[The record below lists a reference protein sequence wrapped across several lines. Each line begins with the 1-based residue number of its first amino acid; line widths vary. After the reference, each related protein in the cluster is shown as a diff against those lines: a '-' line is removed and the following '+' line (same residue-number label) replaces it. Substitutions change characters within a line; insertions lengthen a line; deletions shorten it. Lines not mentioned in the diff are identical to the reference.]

1 LTAVPADRK
10 VGEVL
15 PRQVTPRLKAPK
27 PAKKAAKRLKPK
39 RATTTAALKRQA
51 LTKWGAVIHLK
62 YDACQFCGRRDGK
75 LDAHHI
81 VDRGYAATF
90 ADSTNGVLLCATHH
104 TLGLQ
109 SVHRDSQFAVNLYS
123 LVLGV
128 EGYAA
133 LNAKAYAG
141 VRANRAFWEGEIAKL
156 DAELVE
162 LGLRHV

>member
-1 LTAVPADRK
+1 MTRDVQPI
-10 VGEVL
+10 
-15 PRQVTPRLKAPK
+15 PKATK
-27 PAKKAAKRLKPK
+27 TKKAAKRLKPK

-109 SVHRDSQFAVNLYS
+109 SVHRDSQFAVNLYA
-123 LVLGV
+123 LILGV
-128 EGYAA
+128 DGYAA

-156 DAELVE
+156 DAELAAAA
-162 LGLRHV
+162 GSLRETQP